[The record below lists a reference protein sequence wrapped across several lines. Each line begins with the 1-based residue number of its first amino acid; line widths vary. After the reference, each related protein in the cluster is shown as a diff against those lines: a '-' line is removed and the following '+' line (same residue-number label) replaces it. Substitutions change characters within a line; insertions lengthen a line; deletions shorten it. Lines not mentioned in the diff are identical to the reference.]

1 MKKLAAVLL
10 KSGIASLTGAAVMT
24 PVTLIALAS
33 IKPPPYFM
41 TIIFAA
47 FLAIA
52 LGLFIASGA
61 IYFYLWKFSKR
72 KTIKV

>member
-1 MKKLAAVLL
+1 
-10 KSGIASLTGAAVMT
+10 MT

-47 FLAIA
+47 FLSIA
-52 LGLFIASGA
+52 AGLFIASGA
-61 IYFYLWKFSKR
+61 IHFYLWKFSKR

>member
-1 MKKLAAVLL
+1 MKKLATVLL
-10 KSGIASLTGAAVMT
+10 KSGIASLAGAAVMT

-47 FLAIA
+47 FLAIG

-61 IYFYLWKFSKR
+61 IYFYLRKFSKR
-72 KTIKV
+72 KSIKV

>member
-1 MKKLAAVLL
+1 
-10 KSGIASLTGAAVMT
+10 MT

-61 IYFYLWKFSKR
+61 IYFYIWKFSKR
-72 KTIKV
+72 NTIKV

>member
-1 MKKLAAVLL
+1 
-10 KSGIASLTGAAVMT
+10 MT

-47 FLAIA
+47 FLAIG

-61 IYFYLWKFSKR
+61 IYFYLRKFSKR
-72 KTIKV
+72 KSIKV

>member
-1 MKKLAAVLL
+1 
-10 KSGIASLTGAAVMT
+10 MT

-33 IKPPPYFM
+33 IKPPPDFM
-41 TIIFAA
+41 TIIFTA

-52 LGLFIASGA
+52 AGLFIASGV
-61 IYFYLWKFSKR
+61 IHYYLWKFSKQ

>member
-1 MKKLAAVLL
+1 
-10 KSGIASLTGAAVMT
+10 MT

-47 FLAIA
+47 SLSIA
-52 LGLFIASGA
+52 AGLFIASGA
-61 IYFYLWKFSKR
+61 IHFYLWKFSKR

>member
-41 TIIFAA
+41 TIIFASS
-47 FLAIA
+47 LSIA
-52 LGLFIASGA
+52 AGLFISSGA
-61 IYFYLWKFSKR
+61 IHFYLWKFSKR

>member
-47 FLAIA
+47 SLSIA
-52 LGLFIASGA
+52 AGLFIASGA
-61 IYFYLWKFSKR
+61 IHFYLWKFSKR

>member
-47 FLAIA
+47 SLSIA
-52 LGLFIASGA
+52 AGLFIASGA
-61 IYFYLWKFSKR
+61 IHFYLLKKKKK

>member
-1 MKKLAAVLL
+1 MKKLATVLL

-47 FLAIA
+47 SLSIA
-52 LGLFIASGA
+52 AGLFIASGA
-61 IYFYLWKFSKR
+61 IHFYLWKFSKR